1 MCRPLSSNCT
11 MFIIHNVNLSILFG
25 IDILTAGMLCQMMLQ
40 IVAETSVQTFVQ
52 VLVSLY
58 HRTMMTALVL

>member
-1 MCRPLSSNCT
+1 MCRPLSSNYT
-11 MFIIHNVNLSILFG
+11 MFIIYNVNLSILFG